1 MNRRTLL
8 LRSAQAAAFAAAIP
22 SWIPLLAAPRSR
34 RFKIGACEW
43 MLGKGCDPA
52 SLAVA
57 KEIGLDGV
65 QIDMGTVANNMHL
78 RRPEV
83 QKAYLEAS
91 KRTGVEIASL
101 AEAAFW
107 DAPLCTDPRAAKWLD
122 ESIDVCKA
130 LGLTVTMPACFE
142 LDLHD
147 KTRTDHFV
155 AVLKKVAP
163 KAEKLAVTIGLEN
176 WLSADDHRRILDRIG
191 SPAVKVY
198 YDVGNST
205 DKGRNV
211 PKEIRALGK
220 LICEFHFKDG
230 RHLLGQGRI
239 DFKQVRKALDD
250 IHYSGWLHLES
261 AAPSGVVADYT
272 TQLQFLRGLFSPEAK
287 RQRASSVSGP
297 AT

>member
-1 MNRRTLL
+1 MLGNPKINRRTLL
-8 LRSAQAAAFAAAIP
+8 VRSAQAAAVAVAGAA
-22 SWIPLLAAPRSR
+22 WTPLLAGPQSR

-43 MLGKGCDPA
+43 MLGKPCDPA

-65 QIDMGTVANNMHL
+65 QVDMGTVANNMHL
-78 RRPEV
+78 SRPRI

-91 KRTGVEIASL
+91 RRTGVEIVSL

-107 DAPLCTDPRAAKWLD
+107 DAPLCSDPRAAKWLD

-130 LGLTVTMPACFE
+130 LGVTITMPACFE
-142 LDLHD
+142 LDMND
-147 KTRTDHFV
+147 SAGVKHFV
-155 AVLKKVAP
+155 AVLKKVAA
-163 KAEKLAVTIGLEN
+163 KAEKQGVTIGLEN
-176 WLSADDHRRILDRIG
+176 WLSADDHRRLLDRIG

-211 PKEIRALGK
+211 LKEIRALGK

-230 RHLLGQGRI
+230 RYLLGQGRI

-250 IHYSGWLHLES
+250 IHYNGWLNLEA
-261 AAPSGVVADYT
+261 AAPNGIVADYKA
-272 TQLQFLRGLFSPEAK
+272 QLKFLRGLFPANTGSK
-287 RQRASSVSGP
+287 RASS
-297 AT
+297 

>member
-1 MNRRTLL
+1 MQVGKRKISRRTLMV
-8 LRSAQAAAFAAAIP
+8 RSAQAATFALAGTAW
-22 SWIPLLAAPRSR
+22 SPLLAAPQSR

-43 MLGKGCDPA
+43 TLGKPCDPA

-57 KEIGLDGV
+57 KKIGLDGV
-65 QIDMGTVANNMHL
+65 QVDMGTVANNMHL

-91 KRTGVEIASL
+91 KRTGVAIASL

-122 ESIDVCKA
+122 QSIDVCKA
-130 LGLTVTMPACFE
+130 LGVTVTMPACFE
-142 LDLHD
+142 LDLSN
-147 KTRTDHFV
+147 TAATNHFV
-155 AVLKKVAP
+155 AVLKKIAP
-163 KAEKLAVTIGLEN
+163 RAEKLGVTIGLEN
-176 WLSADDHRRILDRIG
+176 WLSVDDHRRILDRIG

-211 PKEIRALGK
+211 LKEICSLGK

-230 RHLLGQGRI
+230 RHLLGRGRI

-250 IHYSGWLHLES
+250 IHYSGWLIIEA
-261 AAPSGVVADYT
+261 AAPHGVVANYT
-272 TQLQFLRGLFSPEAK
+272 TQLTFLRGLFPS
-287 RQRASSVSGP
+287 ASAPTGK
-297 AT
+297 

>member
-1 MNRRTLL
+1 MLI
-8 LRSAQAAAFAAAIP
+8 RSAQAAAVAAAT
-22 SWIPLLAAPRSR
+22 SCWAPLFAGPRSR

-65 QIDMGTVANNMHL
+65 QVDMGTVANGMHL
-78 RRPEV
+78 RRADV
-83 QKAYLEAS
+83 QKAYIEAS

-107 DAPLCTDPRAAKWLD
+107 DAPLRSDARAAKWLD

-130 LGLTVTMPACFE
+130 LGVTVSMPACFE
-142 LDLHD
+142 LDMSD
-147 KTRTDHFV
+147 TAGIDHFV

-163 KAEKLAVTIGLEN
+163 KAERLGVTIGLEN
-176 WLSADDHRRILDRIG
+176 WLSAEDHRRLIDRIG
-191 SPAVKVY
+191 SPAVMVY

-205 DKGRNV
+205 DKGRDV
-211 PKEIRALGK
+211 SKEIRALGK

-230 RHLLGQGRI
+230 KHLLGRGRI
-239 DFKQVRKALDD
+239 DFKQVRKAMDD
-250 IHYSGWLHLES
+250 IGYSGWLHLEA
-261 AAPSGVVADYT
+261 AAPNGVVADYR
-272 TQLQFLRGLFSPEAK
+272 TQLKYLRGLFPDE
-287 RQRASSVSGP
+287 G
-297 AT
+297 